1 MTYFNEQVYIP
12 GLHLSLGIFNRLWT
26 LLEEQCKELDFSLA
40 TESVTSASSFC
51 NGSADTLTRW
61 SNLKL
66 ELEAD
71 LKYTEVISDLITYTT
86 VAVEDIVSN
95 TFYSS
100 LKEELEATK
109 RRIKDMVH
117 L

>member
-1 MTYFNEQVYIP
+1 MTYFNEQVCIP

-40 TESVTSASSFC
+40 TESATSASSFR
-51 NGSADTLTRW
+51 NGSADTRTRW
-61 SNLKL
+61 SNL
-66 ELEAD
+66 D

-86 VAVEDIVSN
+86 VAVEDVVSN

-109 RRIKDMVH
+109 RRIKDVVH